1 MIRSLVRVAYGAG
14 AYVLAMT
21 AMVAVPINGAH
32 AAAPP
37 FPVKTVTIAAR
48 FQAVSAVVT
57 DLFGQ
62 SGLSVKVSSA
72 VTGKLNGT
80 FVGNPAQIWTQLAR
94 AFNLVAY
101 YESGVVRVYSATE
114 ITTRSIAAASPA
126 AVVRE
131 AQKMRITDASN
142 MVTAGSNTV
151 SATGVPEFLTR
162 IAQLSASVA
171 PAAQPATAAVAV
183 KATTP
188 ASAAIVSPLLDA
200 PGAISTVATLPVRS
214 RVVVQA
220 TTRSPYELRIFYLR
234 YARADDTIQ
243 KSYDRTLVIPGVA
256 SILRGMMGDGRA
268 SNTVSSSGKNYEVT
282 RQSATRLGGRGLDSV
297 DPDASQRR
305 LDDGYGSGGGVTV
318 QEIAPRD
325 VNGPRIEVDP
335 TNNAVLVRDRP
346 ESMTVYEDII
356 KGLDIE
362 PLGVEIEAMI
372 IELNTDRLKELGI
385 DFNIRDNGLTA
396 LFGGQS
402 QNPQNG
408 QSAPNLVGN
417 YLTGAL
423 NGFQV
428 RITALE
434 KSGIL
439 RVVQKPRLST
449 LNNIPAEFN
458 NLTEISTKVPGDRNV
473 DLFKN
478 YSGMFMR
485 INPSVV
491 FDGGELRTRLQ
502 IDISDGTFNGF
513 GPDGGPIIRKA
524 GVNTNAIVKQGEA
537 VMIGGMTIDTE
548 FDYRSKVPVLGDV
561 PVLGQAFRKR
571 NKGAQH
577 FERLFLIAPRILSQG
592 TKSVSASANAGPAPI
607 PLEQLEALAKGKKVR
622 ETRREGQR

>member
-1 MIRSLVRVAYGAG
+1 MIRSLLRVAAWISTI
-14 AYVLAMT
+14 AIP
-21 AMVAVPINGAH
+21 VALVH
-32 AAAPP
+32 AAPP
-37 FPVKTVTIAAR
+37 PFPAKTVTIVAR
-48 FQAVSAVVT
+48 NQAVGAFVT

-62 SGLSVKVSSA
+62 AGLGVKISSA

-80 FVGNPAQIWTQLAR
+80 FVGTPGQIWTQLAR

-101 YESGVVRVYSATE
+101 YEGGMARVYSATE
-114 ITTRSIAAASPA
+114 IQTRSIAAASPA

-151 SATGVPEFLTR
+151 SATGVPEFLGR
-162 IAQLSASVA
+162 IAQLAASAAPVATAASASV
-171 PAAQPATAAVAV
+171 
-183 KATTP
+183 KTTP
-188 ASAAIVSPLLDA
+188 PSSADIVSPLLDGPNA
-200 PGAISTVATLPVRS
+200 LPTVSSLPLRS
-214 RVVVQA
+214 RVVVAA
-220 TTRSPYELRIFYLR
+220 TTRSPYEVRIFYLR
-234 YARADDTIQ
+234 YARADDFIQ

-256 SILRGMMGDGRA
+256 TILRGMMGDGRA
-268 SNTVSSSGKNYEVT
+268 SGTVSTSGGNYETT

-297 DPDASQRR
+297 DPNESQRR
-305 LDDGYGSGGGVTV
+305 RDDGYGGGGGAVVV
-318 QEIAPRD
+318 QEAAPRD

-372 IELNTDRLKELGI
+372 IELDTNRLKELGL
-385 DFNIRDNGLTA
+385 DFNIRDGGLSA

-408 QSAPNLVGN
+408 QSAANLVGT

-423 NGFQV
+423 NGFQI

-434 KSGIL
+434 KSGVL

-458 NLTEISTKVPGDRNV
+458 NLTEVSTKVPGDRNV

-491 FDGGELRTRLQ
+491 FDGGELRTRMQ
-502 IDISDGTFNGF
+502 IDISDGTLNGF
-513 GPDGGPIIRKA
+513 GPDGGPIIRRA

-537 VMIGGMTIDTE
+537 VMIGGMTVDTE

-561 PVLGQAFRKR
+561 PLVGQAFRKR
-571 NKGAQH
+571 NKGSQH

-592 TKSVSASANAGPAPI
+592 SKSAAAAVSAGPAPI
-607 PLEQLEALAKGKKVR
+607 PLDQLEALAKGKKLR
-622 ETRREGQR
+622 TSDRDGKR